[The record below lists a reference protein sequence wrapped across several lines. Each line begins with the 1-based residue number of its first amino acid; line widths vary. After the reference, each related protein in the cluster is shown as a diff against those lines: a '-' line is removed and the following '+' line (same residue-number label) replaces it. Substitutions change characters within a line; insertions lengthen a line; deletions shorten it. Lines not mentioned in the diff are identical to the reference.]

1 MEKTFLI
8 PREPKRGDLI
18 EIFRF
23 GYQHWVIYVGHG
35 YVIHLAPPSEYA
47 EAGFSSVM
55 SLQTDRAL
63 VKKDRLWVVAGN
75 DRYRVNNKYDR
86 TYSPQP
92 VTKIVLEAESL
103 VGQMMPYNV
112 ASKNCHR
119 CV

>member
-1 MEKTFLI
+1 
-8 PREPKRGDLI
+8 
-18 EIFRF
+18 
-23 GYQHWVIYVGHG
+23 
-35 YVIHLAPPSEYA
+35 
-47 EAGFSSVM
+47 M

-112 ASKNCHR
+112 ASKNCEHFVTR
-119 CV
+119 LRYGMAKSDQVCSCLACSLFRDGVYMRIQCVLLASCRSQTGLACSGLT